1 MKLTILDKY
10 ILKKYLTSFL
20 GMFIIFIPI
29 SILAS
34 LAEKINKIIDNKA
47 PFLEVLEYYGN
58 FTLVLGNILM
68 PILLFLSII
77 FFTTRLTERSEIVA
91 MLSSGVSFNRFLR
104 PYFIGATIVALL
116 IFLMGSFIV
125 PNASVQYHEFE
136 YDYFHKGR
144 NDRQTRNI
152 FNQINNQDYVYV
164 SFFDPN
170 RNIGYYFTFE
180 HFNEDQ
186 TLDYKITSTNIKW
199 VPVDTIYS
207 LTSYTKRKFREG
219 KEIIEKKR
227 QLDTLFNFTIDDL
240 MPVSY
245 IAETKNLFELNDF
258 IDDQQRRGASNVNVY
273 VLEKYKRWALP
284 ISAYILTVI
293 AVSVASIKRR
303 GGMGATLA
311 FGMFIGFIYVFF
323 ERIFGVLA
331 KQADFSPLMAI
342 LIPNVLFGI
351 LAFIMLQRAKR

>member
-1 MKLTILDKY
+1 
-10 ILKKYLTSFL
+10 
-20 GMFIIFIPI
+20 
-29 SILAS
+29 
-34 LAEKINKIIDNKA
+34 
-47 PFLEVLEYYGN
+47 
-58 FTLVLGNILM
+58 
-68 PILLFLSII
+68 
-77 FFTTRLTERSEIVA
+77 
-91 MLSSGVSFNRFLR
+91 
-104 PYFIGATIVALL
+104 
-116 IFLMGSFIV
+116 
-125 PNASVQYHEFE
+125 
-136 YDYFHKGR
+136 
-144 NDRQTRNI
+144 
-152 FNQINNQDYVYV
+152 
-164 SFFDPN
+164 
-170 RNIGYYFTFE
+170 
-180 HFNEDQ
+180 
-186 TLDYKITSTNIKW
+186 
-199 VPVDTIYS
+199 
-207 LTSYTKRKFREG
+207 
-219 KEIIEKKR
+219 
-227 QLDTLFNFTIDDL
+227 